1 MSDKILTNPP
11 AQIQEELEKFAREQ
25 KLDLSQVWF
34 ELLAVRTL
42 VGEDSSAQKSEAGA
56 SGNKAGASGGAV
68 EKSSEARAY
77 RPITQEEL
85 EGLEEEANAHL
96 LIKQE
101 YDLKPIARAKYEGFE
116 LQITP
121 HEVVLLLGEYEGGK
135 NSKGS
140 SADFSVAEASKEGA
154 GKQSESER
162 GENARGESE
171 RGAEDLAILVSDII
185 AMLAYHGVF
194 IKDLE
199 ALKASLHSQLE
210 SQAQATPTQMDKAS
224 KKDLAKTRLII
235 HKVARYI
242 PSAAGYCEFVLKEEW
257 ERSGQKI
264 QCVGGLCEI
273 LHDEESPTLAHA
285 HFAVNKE
292 ELIARYHKPRMG
304 QSGRN
309 IYGEFVRVQDAPP
322 PLPLPQFNP
331 QEVRLEEVRLEES
344 GEAGESCSEFYA
356 LIDAFVRVGEDSIV
370 FFTQREFESVEAL
383 AVPPLLGGI
392 ERNIALK
399 ITTLD
404 PTKDAISSG
413 VILEAT
419 SITIHGNVGA
429 NVFLRAKELIVQ
441 GQTHQSA
448 ELHALQASITTHKG
462 YLAANNAQI
471 KNLETGTIESQILNI
486 EKSLGGNIFAQNLTI
501 KTLSGNNKITLSSQ
515 LHVESIEGNDNVL
528 TLSANA
534 CCETKAKMQALE
546 SKREMIVRG
555 AQKTYAR
562 YLQTAKLMQKN
573 SVLIAQINRAPESIK
588 KQMMTNRSIVAI
600 CQRQERISK
609 ELEALKVALADS
621 QLAVRGVLEELVALD
636 EVILEAKL
644 CCDDAWGENTQ
655 LVYQRHYPQKESKSL
670 IVSSQYKGDYKMDK
684 ATQEFIEA
692 RRD

>member
-1 MSDKILTNPP
+1 MSDKILTNPNPP

-56 SGNKAGASGGAV
+56 SGNKAGASEGAV

-121 HEVVLLLGEYEGGK
+121 HEVALLLEEYEGGK

-140 SADFSVAEASKEGA
+140 SADSSVAGASKEGA
-154 GKQSESER
+154 GEK
-162 GENARGESE
+162 GESE
-171 RGAEDLAILVSDII
+171 RSAEDLAILANDII

-199 ALKASLHSQLE
+199 TLKASLRSQLE
-210 SQAQATPTQMDKAS
+210 SAQATPTQMDKAS

-235 HKVARYI
+235 HKAAHYI
-242 PSAAGYCEFVLKEEW
+242 PSTAGYCEFVLKEEW

-399 ITTLD
+399 ITTPD

>member
-1 MSDKILTNPP
+1 MSDKILTSPNPP
-11 AQIQEELEKFAREQ
+11 TQIQEELEKFAREQ

-56 SGNKAGASGGAV
+56 SGDNAGTSGGAA
-68 EKSSEARAY
+68 EKSSEARDY

-101 YDLKPIARAKYEGFE
+101 YDLKPIARAKCEGFE

-121 HEVVLLLGEYEGGK
+121 HEVALLLEGYEKGK

-140 SADFSVAEASKEGA
+140 SADSSVAGASKGGA
-154 GKQSESER
+154 GEAGMGER
-162 GENARGESE
+162 ST
-171 RGAEDLAILVSDII
+171 EDLAILVSDII

-199 ALKASLHSQLE
+199 ALKTSLHSQLE
-210 SQAQATPTQMDKAS
+210 SAQATLAQMDKAS
-224 KKDLAKTRLII
+224 KKDLAKTRLVI
-235 HKVARYI
+235 HRPARYI
-242 PSAAGYCEFVLKEEW
+242 PSTAGYCEFVLKEEW

-309 IYGEFVRVQDAPP
+309 IYGDFVRVQDVPP

-331 QEVRLEEVRLEES
+331 QEVRLEEKEVM
-344 GEAGESCSEFYA
+344 GESCSEFYA

-392 ERNIALK
+392 ERDIALK

-413 VILEAT
+413 VIFEAT
-419 SITIHGNVGA
+419 RITIHGNVGA

-462 YLAANNAQI
+462 YLSANNAQI

-528 TLSANA
+528 TLSTNA

-670 IVSSQYKGDYKMDK
+670 VVSSQYKGDYKMDK

>member
-1 MSDKILTNPP
+1 MSDKILTNPNPP

-34 ELLAVRTL
+34 EVLAVRTL

-56 SGNKAGASGGAV
+56 SGNKTGASGGAM
-68 EKSSEARAY
+68 EKSSEARDY

-101 YDLKPIARAKYEGFE
+101 YDLKPIARAKHGGFE

-121 HEVVLLLGEYEGGK
+121 HEVALLLGEYEGGK
-135 NSKGS
+135 NSKSS
-140 SADFSVAEASKEGA
+140 SADSSEVGASKEGA
-154 GKQSESER
+154 GEKEESER
-162 GENARGESE
+162 ST
-171 RGAEDLAILVSDII
+171 EDLAILVSDII

-199 ALKASLHSQLE
+199 TLKTSLHSQLE
-210 SQAQATPTQMDKAS
+210 SAQTTPTQMDKAS
-224 KKDLAKTRLII
+224 KKDLVKTRLII
-235 HKVARYI
+235 HKAARYI
-242 PSAAGYCEFVLKEEW
+242 PSTAGYCEFVLKEEW

-392 ERNIALK
+392 ERDIALK
-399 ITTLD
+399 ISTPD

-462 YLAANNAQI
+462 YLSANNAQI

-670 IVSSQYKGDYKMDK
+670 VVSSQYKGDYKMDK

>member
-1 MSDKILTNPP
+1 MSDKILTNPNPP
-11 AQIQEELEKFAREQ
+11 AQIQEELEKFARGQ

-56 SGNKAGASGGAV
+56 SGNKAGASEGAV

-121 HEVVLLLGEYEGGK
+121 HEVALLLEGCEEGK

-140 SADFSVAEASKEGA
+140 SADSSVAGASKEGA
-154 GKQSESER
+154 GER
-162 GENARGESE
+162 ST
-171 RGAEDLAILVSDII
+171 EDLAILVSDII

-199 ALKASLHSQLE
+199 TLKASLHSQLE
-210 SQAQATPTQMDKAS
+210 SAQATPTQMDKAS

-331 QEVRLEEVRLEES
+331 QEVRLEEVRLEEVRLEEVRLGES

-399 ITTLD
+399 ITTPD

-462 YLAANNAQI
+462 YLAANNAQV

-555 AQKTYAR
+555 VQKTYAR

>member
-1 MSDKILTNPP
+1 MLDKILTNPP

-42 VGEDSSAQKSEAGA
+42 VGEDSSGEKTEGGKSDKEGA
-56 SGNKAGASGGAV
+56 SGDKASAQ
-68 EKSSEARAY
+68 KSSEARAY

-96 LIKQE
+96 LIEQE

-121 HEVVLLLGEYEGGK
+121 HEVALLLEGCE
-135 NSKGS
+135 KGM
-140 SADFSVAEASKEGA
+140 
-154 GKQSESER
+154 SER
-162 GENARGESE
+162 S
-171 RGAEDLAILVSDII
+171 AEDLAILVSDII

-199 ALKASLHSQLE
+199 TLKTSLHSQLE
-210 SQAQATPTQMDKAS
+210 SAQTTPTQMDKAS
-224 KKDLAKTRLII
+224 KKDLAKTRLVI
-235 HKVARYI
+235 HRPARYI
-242 PSAAGYCEFVLKEEW
+242 PSIAGYCEFVLKEEW
-257 ERSGQKI
+257 EKSGQKI

-392 ERNIALK
+392 ERDIALK

-462 YLAANNAQI
+462 YLSANNAQI

>member
-1 MSDKILTNPP
+1 MSDKILTNPNPP

-34 ELLAVRTL
+34 EVLAVRTL
-42 VGEDSSAQKSEAGA
+42 VGEDSSAEKTEGGKSDKEGAGGDNAGA
-56 SGNKAGASGGAV
+56 Q
-68 EKSSEARAY
+68 KSSEARAY

-121 HEVVLLLGEYEGGK
+121 HEVALLLEGCEAGEGRNSEGDA
-135 NSKGS
+135 SGS
-140 SADFSVAEASKEGA
+140 EAGASKEGA
-154 GKQSESER
+154 GKRSENE
-162 GENARGESE
+162 RGESE
-171 RGAEDLAILVSDII
+171 RSAEDLAILVSDTI

-199 ALKASLHSQLE
+199 TLKTSLRSQLE
-210 SQAQATPTQMDKAS
+210 SQATPAQMDKAS
-224 KKDLAKTRLII
+224 KKDLAKTRLVI
-235 HKVARYI
+235 HRPARYI

-309 IYGEFVRVQDAPP
+309 IYGEFVRMQDAPP

-344 GEAGESCSEFYA
+344 GEVGESCSEFYA

-392 ERNIALK
+392 ERDIALK
-399 ITTLD
+399 ISTPD

-462 YLAANNAQI
+462 YLTANNAQI

-501 KTLSGNNKITLSSQ
+501 KTLSGNNKITLSNQ

-588 KQMMTNRSIVAI
+588 KQMMTNKSIVAI

-670 IVSSQYKGDYKMDK
+670 VVSSQYKGDYKMDK

>member
-1 MSDKILTNPP
+1 MSDKILTSPNPP
-11 AQIQEELEKFAREQ
+11 AQIQEGLEKFAREQ

-42 VGEDSSAQKSEAGA
+42 VGEDSSTQKSEAGA

-85 EGLEEEANAHL
+85 EGLEEEANVHL

-121 HEVVLLLGEYEGGK
+121 HEVALLLEEYEGGK

-140 SADFSVAEASKEGA
+140 SADSSVAGASKGGA
-154 GKQSESER
+154 GEGIENER
-162 GENARGESE
+162 GEKE
-171 RGAEDLAILVSDII
+171 RSTEDLAILVSDII

-199 ALKASLHSQLE
+199 TLKTSLRSQLE
-210 SQAQATPTQMDKAS
+210 SAQATPTQMDKAS

-235 HKVARYI
+235 HKAARYI
-242 PSAAGYCEFVLKEEW
+242 PSSAGYCEFVLKEEW

-392 ERNIALK
+392 ERDIALK
-399 ITTLD
+399 ITTPD

-655 LVYQRHYPQKESKSL
+655 LVYQRHYPQKESRSL
-670 IVSSQYKGDYKMDK
+670 VVSSQYKGDYKMDK

>member
-1 MSDKILTNPP
+1 MSDKILTNPNPP

-42 VGEDSSAQKSEAGA
+42 VGEDSSAEKAGAGA

-121 HEVVLLLGEYEGGK
+121 HEVALLLGGYEGGK

-140 SADFSVAEASKEGA
+140 SGDSSVAGASKEGA
-154 GKQSESER
+154 GEGIENER
-162 GENARGESE
+162 S
-171 RGAEDLAILVSDII
+171 AEDLAILVSDII

-199 ALKASLHSQLE
+199 ALKASLRSQLE
-210 SQAQATPTQMDKAS
+210 STQATPTQMDKAS

-235 HKVARYI
+235 HKAARYI

-331 QEVRLEEVRLEES
+331 QEVRLEEG

-399 ITTLD
+399 ISTTD

>member
-42 VGEDSSAQKSEAGA
+42 VGEDSSGEKTEG
-56 SGNKAGASGGAV
+56 GVGGDKAGASGGAV

-101 YDLKPIARAKYEGFE
+101 YDLKPIARAKCEGFE

-121 HEVVLLLGEYEGGK
+121 HEVALLLEECEEGK

-140 SADFSVAEASKEGA
+140 SADSSVAGASKGGA
-154 GKQSESER
+154 GEGIENER
-162 GENARGESE
+162 GEKE
-171 RGAEDLAILVSDII
+171 RSTEDLAILVSDII

-199 ALKASLHSQLE
+199 TLKTSLHSQLE
-210 SQAQATPTQMDKAS
+210 SAQATPTQMDKAS

-235 HKVARYI
+235 HKAARYI
-242 PSAAGYCEFVLKEEW
+242 PSSAGYCEFVLKEEW

-399 ITTLD
+399 ITTPD

-670 IVSSQYKGDYKMDK
+670 VVSSQYKGDYKMDK
-684 ATQEFIEA
+684 AAQEFIEA

>member
-1 MSDKILTNPP
+1 MSDKILTNPNPP

-42 VGEDSSAQKSEAGA
+42 VGEDSSAEKAGAGA

-121 HEVVLLLGEYEGGK
+121 HEVALLLGGYEGGK

-140 SADFSVAEASKEGA
+140 SGDSSVAGASKEGA
-154 GKQSESER
+154 GEGIENER
-162 GENARGESE
+162 S
-171 RGAEDLAILVSDII
+171 AEDLAILVSDII

-199 ALKASLHSQLE
+199 ALKASLRSQLE
-210 SQAQATPTQMDKAS
+210 STQATPTQMDKAS

-235 HKVARYI
+235 HKAARYI

-292 ELIARYHKPRMG
+292 ELIARYHKPRIG

-331 QEVRLEEVRLEES
+331 QEVRLEEG

-399 ITTLD
+399 ISTTD

>member
-1 MSDKILTNPP
+1 MSDKILTNPNPP

-56 SGNKAGASGGAV
+56 SGNKAGASEGAV

-101 YDLKPIARAKYEGFE
+101 YDLKPIARAKCEGFE

-121 HEVVLLLGEYEGGK
+121 HEVALLLERCEGGK

-140 SADFSVAEASKEGA
+140 SADSSVAEASKEGA
-154 GKQSESER
+154 GKQSENER
-162 GENARGESE
+162 S
-171 RGAEDLAILVSDII
+171 AEDLAILVSDII

-199 ALKASLHSQLE
+199 TFKTSLHSQLE
-210 SQAQATPTQMDKAS
+210 SQAQATPAQMDKAS

-322 PLPLPQFNP
+322 ALPLPQFNP

-383 AVPPLLGGI
+383 ACLLY
-392 ERNIALK
+392 
-399 ITTLD
+399 TS
-404 PTKDAISSG
+404 DAADDI
-413 VILEAT
+413 
-419 SITIHGNVGA
+419 
-429 NVFLRAKELIVQ
+429 
-441 GQTHQSA
+441 GQ
-448 ELHALQASITTHKG
+448 
-462 YLAANNAQI
+462 
-471 KNLETGTIESQILNI
+471 
-486 EKSLGGNIFAQNLTI
+486 
-501 KTLSGNNKITLSSQ
+501 
-515 LHVESIEGNDNVL
+515 V
-528 TLSANA
+528 
-534 CCETKAKMQALE
+534 
-546 SKREMIVRG
+546 
-555 AQKTYAR
+555 
-562 YLQTAKLMQKN
+562 
-573 SVLIAQINRAPESIK
+573 
-588 KQMMTNRSIVAI
+588 
-600 CQRQERISK
+600 
-609 ELEALKVALADS
+609 
-621 QLAVRGVLEELVALD
+621 
-636 EVILEAKL
+636 
-644 CCDDAWGENTQ
+644 
-655 LVYQRHYPQKESKSL
+655 
-670 IVSSQYKGDYKMDK
+670 
-684 ATQEFIEA
+684 
-692 RRD
+692 

>member
-1 MSDKILTNPP
+1 MSDKILTSPNPP
-11 AQIQEELEKFAREQ
+11 TQIQEELEKFAREQ

-42 VGEDSSAQKSEAGA
+42 VGEDSSAEKTGAGA
-56 SGNKAGASGGAV
+56 SGDKAGASGGAV

-85 EGLEEEANAHL
+85 EGLEEEANVHL

-101 YDLKPIARAKYEGFE
+101 YDLKPIARAKCEGFE

-121 HEVVLLLGEYEGGK
+121 HEVALLLEGCEEGK

-140 SADFSVAEASKEGA
+140 SADSSVAGASKGGA
-154 GKQSESER
+154 GESER
-162 GENARGESE
+162 GENARGEKE
-171 RGAEDLAILVSDII
+171 RSTEDLAILVSDII

-199 ALKASLHSQLE
+199 TLKTSLHSQLE
-210 SQAQATPTQMDKAS
+210 SAQATPAQMDKAS
-224 KKDLAKTRLII
+224 KKDLAKTRLVI
-235 HKVARYI
+235 HRPARYI
-242 PSAAGYCEFVLKEEW
+242 PSSAGYCEFVLKEEW

-392 ERNIALK
+392 ERDIALK
-399 ITTLD
+399 ISTPD

-670 IVSSQYKGDYKMDK
+670 VVSSQYKGDYKMDK